1 MDKLRFSSDLTGILE
16 HKFENVS
23 ADALVGEIE
32 ASQRQES
39 ALMAHRCGAIAE
51 LLAVRTAEAE
61 GPTRIPGIR

>member
-1 MDKLRFSSDLTGILE
+1 MLE
-16 HKFENVS
+16 HMFGVFS

-32 ASQRQES
+32 ASQRHES
-39 ALMAHRCGAIAE
+39 ALMAHRCGAVAE

>member
-1 MDKLRFSSDLTGILE
+1 MLE
-16 HKFENVS
+16 HMFGVFS